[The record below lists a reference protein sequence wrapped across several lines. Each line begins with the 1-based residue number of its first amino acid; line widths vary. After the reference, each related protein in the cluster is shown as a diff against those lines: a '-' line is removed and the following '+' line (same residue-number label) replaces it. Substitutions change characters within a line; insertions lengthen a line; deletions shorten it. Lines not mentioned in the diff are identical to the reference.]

1 MISLSLTRTQL
12 YLINSLFLWLALC
25 FSVRKRLKKQM
36 EMLASKNEQL
46 KKRDQDMTEEY
57 KHNIQQ
63 FERLKKKTK

>member
-1 MISLSLTRTQL
+1 
-12 YLINSLFLWLALC
+12 
-25 FSVRKRLKKQM
+25 
-36 EMLASKNEQL
+36 MLASKNEQL